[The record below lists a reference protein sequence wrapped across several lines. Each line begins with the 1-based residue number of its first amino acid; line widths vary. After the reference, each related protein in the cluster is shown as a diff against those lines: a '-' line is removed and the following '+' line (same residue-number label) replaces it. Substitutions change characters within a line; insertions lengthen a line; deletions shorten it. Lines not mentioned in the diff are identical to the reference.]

1 MIGCLLRVTGTEPSD
16 FQILQTDEEQDQNM
30 FSSNTMPDDALRS
43 NPWFSVMGQS
53 IMDIIE
59 VQNLE
64 Y

>member
-30 FSSNTMPDDALRS
+30 FSLNTMPDDALRS